1 MYLLKNILIYVMAL
15 AYILAGINHFR
26 KPWFYEKMLNGFL
39 PYPNALNII
48 SGAAEIILGI
58 GLMIPA
64 TRSISAWGI
73 ILLLIAIF
81 PANINM
87 TLHPEQ
93 WKFSPLALYLRLPI
107 QLFFIWWAYQYTK

>member
-1 MYLLKNILIYVMAL
+1 MYVMAV

-39 PYPNALNII
+39 PYPSALNII
-48 SGAAEIILGI
+48 SGVAEIILGI

-64 TRSISAWGI
+64 TRIISAWGI

-87 TLHPEQ
+87 AVHREQ
-93 WKFSPLALYLRLPI
+93 WNISTAALYLRLPI
-107 QLFFIWWAYQYTK
+107 QLLLIWWAYQYTKP